1 MFPLLCIEYYDKI
14 DWGRLSK
21 NHNAWDILD
30 NNIDIVIA
38 DFSITA
44 ERLDIIDF
52 SIPLA
57 TEGLTIFMRT
67 PKAMDVTL
75 FSFFLPYTSTVWTS
89 LLAALIIGIKKSGA
103 EYFNLT

>member
-1 MFPLLCIEYYDKI
+1 MTCPIVDDIIE
-14 DWGRLSK
+14 
-21 NHNAWDILD
+21 
-30 NNIDIVIA
+30 NNIDLVIA

-89 LLAALIIGIKKSGA
+89 LLAALIIGKKKSGA
-103 EYFNLT
+103 ESFHLCQTLRYGGCLTFTSTIGL